1 MFPKQQV
8 AIQFHLEK
16 YSKRDGCSSEMQKLT
31 SRVMRLHDWEV
42 LDLDETEFKSWD
54 YNKRVD
60 EVKGW
65 LRSARDK
72 QIEKGIIQ
80 KEETKYV

>member
-8 AIQFHLEK
+8 AIMFHLKK
-16 YSKRDGCSSEMQKLT
+16 YSMKDGKSSEMQKLAA
-31 SRVMRLHDWEV
+31 RVLRLHGFEV
-42 LDLDETEFKSWD
+42 LDLDESEFKSWD

-65 LRSARDK
+65 LRTARDR
-72 QIEKGIIQ
+72 QIEKGIIE